1 MRRIYVRGFTLI
13 ELVVVITIL
22 GILAAFAVPRF
33 ISLQVQARAAAIES
47 LQGALR
53 SASALTHSMWLISG
67 SPVAMEG
74 TSINMVNGY
83 PTYDHIDNTLMDASG
98 FNYDPLTG
106 RFSKV
111 GAATPATCSVTYT
124 PPAVLGDPP
133 SIIYD
138 VSDCQ

>member
-1 MRRIYVRGFTLI
+1 MRRNSVSGFTLI

-33 ISLQVQARAAAIES
+33 ISLQVQARAASIES
-47 LQGALR
+47 LQGAIR
-53 SASALTHSMWLISG
+53 SASALTHGMWMVSG

-74 TSINMVNGY
+74 TNIAMVNGY
-83 PTYDHIDNTLMDASG
+83 PTYADIDNTLMDASG
-98 FNYDPLTG
+98 FNYDATTG

-111 GAATPATCSVTYT
+111 GAANPLTCSVTYT
-124 PPAVLGDPP
+124 PPAVLGNPP